1 MQLKP
6 FLLDAWLD
14 QYEHDIEF
22 NLAASTGPTWT
33 VNDIL
38 ALADDETRHRFLNHN
53 LVYSRP
59 AGADSL
65 REAIAEMQRVPVE
78 AVQIVTG
85 ASEALVALMW
95 LAAEPGANV
104 IIPLPGF
111 TTFSALPESL
121 GLETRFYRVRRENGF
136 RIDPDEIKRLADSKT
151 KLILVNSPHNPTGA
165 TIGDGEMEALHDFTA
180 ERGIQLVSDEV
191 YHPIYHGRPTKSAAR
206 LPHATVIAD
215 LSKAFSIAGVRTGW
229 MIEHDAQRRQQYWTA
244 RAYFSICNTTTG
256 EILSEIAIRK
266 RDVVLGKTQEAATRN
281 LKLLERFMADHR
293 DVLGWIPPQGG
304 MTAFPWLVS
313 GENAPPVLP
322 GRHRAWNP
330 AGSRR
335 LLRCALAFPPG
346 LCRRRRQ
353 FLQGARPLRSIR
365 KELVGEDGHSMT
377 GNLLRRDQQYLIV
390 VIPTAERSG
399 GGGICFRAYA
409 GKRSASKLI
418 QKSCDQAPRCNPFH
432 QSRTRDFAVFPRTT
446 SGLRCRRTARRRSG
460 LRRVS
465 GCPLLVWQADAMTI

>member
-1 MQLKP
+1 MRLKP

-22 NLAASTGPTWT
+22 NLAASTGPAWT

-38 ALADDETRHRFLNHN
+38 SLADDQTRHRFLHHN
-53 LVYSRP
+53 LVYGRP

-65 REAIAEMQRVPVE
+65 REAIADMQGVPVE

-104 IIPLPGF
+104 ILPLPGF

-165 TIGDGEMEALHDFTA
+165 TIGDEEMEALHDFAA
-180 ERGIQLVSDEV
+180 ESGIQLVSDEV

-206 LPHATVIAD
+206 LPHATVISD

-229 MIEHDAQRRQQYWTA
+229 IIEHDPRRRQQYWTA
-244 RAYFSICNTTTG
+244 RAYFSISNTTTG

-266 RDVVLGKTQEAATRN
+266 RDVVLGRTQEIARRN
-281 LKLLERFMADHR
+281 LQLLASFMTEHH
-293 DVLGWIPPQGG
+293 DVLGWIPPRGG
-304 MTAFPWLVS
+304 MTAFPWLLS
-313 GENAPPVLP
+313 GENDRAFCQAATERGILLAPGDCFDAPS
-322 GRHRAWNP
+322 HF
-330 AGSRR
+330 R
-335 LLRCALAFPPG
+335 LGFAA
-346 LCRRRRQ
+346 
-353 FLQGARPLRSIR
+353 
-365 KELVGEDGHSMT
+365 VGENFPKALDRLGEFVKNWPVKM
-377 GNLLRRDQQYLIV
+377 V
-390 VIPTAERSG
+390 TA
-399 GGGICFRAYA
+399 
-409 GKRSASKLI
+409 
-418 QKSCDQAPRCNPFH
+418 
-432 QSRTRDFAVFPRTT
+432 
-446 SGLRCRRTARRRSG
+446 
-460 LRRVS
+460 
-465 GCPLLVWQADAMTI
+465 

>member
-38 ALADDETRHRFLNHN
+38 ALADDKTRHRFLNHN

-95 LAAEPGANV
+95 LASEPGANV

-121 GLETRFYRVRRENGF
+121 GLETRFYRMRRENGF

-191 YHPIYHGRPTKSAAR
+191 YHPIYHGRQTKSAAR

-244 RAYFSICNTTTG
+244 RAYFSVCNTTTG
-256 EILSEIAIRK
+256 EILSEIAIRN
-266 RDVVLGKTQEAATRN
+266 RDVVLGKTQETATRN

-293 DVLGWIPPQGG
+293 DVIGWISPQGG
-304 MTAFPWLVS
+304 MTVFPWLVS
-313 GENAPPVLP
+313 GENDRPFCQAATESGILLAPGDCFDAPSHFRL
-322 GRHRAWNP
+322 GFAAAGDNFSRALDRF
-330 AGSRR
+330 G
-335 LLRCALAFPPG
+335 AFVK
-346 LCRRRRQ
+346 
-353 FLQGARPLRSIR
+353 SW
-365 KELVGEDGHSMT
+365 
-377 GNLLRRDQQYLIV
+377 
-390 VIPTAERSG
+390 
-399 GGGICFRAYA
+399 
-409 GKRSASKLI
+409 SAK
-418 QKSCDQAPRCNPFH
+418 
-432 QSRTRDFAVFPRTT
+432 
-446 SGLRCRRTARRRSG
+446 
-460 LRRVS
+460 
-465 GCPLLVWQADAMTI
+465 TITV

>member
-38 ALADDETRHRFLNHN
+38 ALADDETRHHFLNHR

-59 AGADSL
+59 AGADGL
-65 REAIAEMQRVPVE
+65 RAAIAEMQGVSVE

-104 IIPLPGF
+104 VIPLPGF

-136 RIDPDEIKRLADSKT
+136 RIDPDEIKGLADSKT
-151 KLILVNSPHNPTGA
+151 KLMLVNSPHNPTGA
-165 TIGDGEMEALHDFTA
+165 TIGDDEIEALHDFTA
-180 ERGIQLVSDEV
+180 TRGIQLVCDEV
-191 YHPIYHGRPTKSAAR
+191 YHPIYHGRQPKSAAR
-206 LPHATVIAD
+206 LPHATVISD

-229 MIEHDAQRRQQYWTA
+229 MIEHDARRRQQYWNA

-256 EILSEIAIRK
+256 EILSEIAVRK
-266 RDVVLGKTQEAATRN
+266 RKAVLGKAQEAATRN
-281 LKLLERFMADHR
+281 LKLLAHFMAEHR

-313 GENAPPVLP
+313 GENA
-322 GRHRAWNP
+322 
-330 AGSRR
+330 
-335 LLRCALAFPPG
+335 
-346 LCRRRRQ
+346 
-353 FLQGARPLRSIR
+353 RPFC
-365 KELVGEDGHSMT
+365 
-377 GNLLRRDQQYLIV
+377 QAA
-390 VIPTAERSG
+390 AER
-399 GGGICFRAYA
+399 GILLAPGDCFDTPSHFRMGFAAA
-409 GKRSASKLI
+409 GDNFSEALDRFGTFV
-418 QKSCDQAPRCNPFH
+418 KSW
-432 QSRTRDFAVFPRTT
+432 SEKMV
-446 SGLRCRRTARRRSG
+446 TA
-460 LRRVS
+460 
-465 GCPLLVWQADAMTI
+465 

>member
-14 QYEHDIEF
+14 QFEHDIEF
-22 NLAASTGPTWT
+22 NLAASTGPVWT

-38 ALADDETRHRFLNHN
+38 ALADEKTRHRFLNHN

-65 REAIAEMQRVPVE
+65 REAIAEMQQVPVE
-78 AVQIVTG
+78 SVQVVTG

-121 GLETRFYRVRRENGF
+121 GLETRFYHVRRENSF

-165 TIGDGEMEALHDFTA
+165 TISDGDMEALHDFTA

-206 LPHATVIAD
+206 LSHATVISD

-229 MIEHDAQRRQQYWTA
+229 MIEHDAKRREQYWNA
-244 RAYFSICNTTTG
+244 RAYFSISNTTTG
-256 EILSEIAIRK
+256 EILSEIAIGK
-266 RDVVLGKTQEAATRN
+266 RDVVLGKAQDTATRN
-281 LKLLERFMADHR
+281 LRLLERFMADHR
-293 DVLGWIPPQGG
+293 DVLGWIPPKGG
-304 MTAFPWLVS
+304 MTAFPWLLS
-313 GENAPPVLP
+313 GELERPFCQAATERGILLAPGDCFDAPS
-322 GRHRAWNP
+322 HF
-330 AGSRR
+330 R
-335 LLRCALAFPPG
+335 LGFAA
-346 LCRRRRQ
+346 
-353 FLQGARPLRSIR
+353 
-365 KELVGEDGHSMT
+365 VGENFPKALDRLGAFVESW
-377 GNLLRRDQQYLIV
+377 R
-390 VIPTAERSG
+390 P
-399 GGGICFRAYA
+399 
-409 GKRSASKLI
+409 
-418 QKSCDQAPRCNPFH
+418 AP
-432 QSRTRDFAVFPRTT
+432 A
-446 SGLRCRRTARRRSG
+446 LK
-460 LRRVS
+460 
-465 GCPLLVWQADAMTI
+465 

>member
-14 QYEHDIEF
+14 QYEHEIEF

-38 ALADDETRHRFLNHN
+38 TLADDETRYRFLNHK

-65 REAIAEMQRVPVE
+65 REAIAEMQRVPME

-85 ASEALVALMW
+85 ASEALVVLMW
-95 LAAEPGANV
+95 LAAEPVANV
-104 IIPLPGF
+104 ISPLPGF

-121 GLETRFYRVRRENGF
+121 GLETRFYRVHRENSF
-136 RIDPDEIKRLADSKT
+136 RIDPDEIKRLTDSKT

-165 TIGDGEMEALHDFTA
+165 TISDGEMQALHDFTA

-191 YHPIYHGRPTKSAAR
+191 YHPIYHGSQTKSAAL

-229 MIEHDAQRRQQYWTA
+229 MIEHAARRRQQYWTA
-244 RAYFSICNTTTG
+244 RAYFSISNTTTG
-256 EILSEIAIRK
+256 EILSEIAIRR

-281 LKLLERFMADHR
+281 LKLLERFMADHSEI
-293 DVLGWIPPQGG
+293 LGWIPPQGG

-313 GENAPPVLP
+313 GENARPFCQAAAEHGILLAP
-322 GRHRAWNP
+322 GDCFDVPSHFRLGFAA
-330 AGSRR
+330 AGNNFSK
-335 LLRCALAFPPG
+335 ALERFGAFV
-346 LCRRRRQ
+346 Q
-353 FLQGARPLRSIR
+353 SWSA
-365 KELVGEDGHSMT
+365 KMV
-377 GNLLRRDQQYLIV
+377 
-390 VIPTAERSG
+390 TA
-399 GGGICFRAYA
+399 
-409 GKRSASKLI
+409 
-418 QKSCDQAPRCNPFH
+418 
-432 QSRTRDFAVFPRTT
+432 
-446 SGLRCRRTARRRSG
+446 
-460 LRRVS
+460 
-465 GCPLLVWQADAMTI
+465 